1 MLSSQSLFDVVLDTS
16 LQNSIINSEGVYSH
30 ID

>member
-16 LQNSIINSEGVYSH
+16 LQNGIINSEGVYSH